1 MVQLDTGSSNLWVP
15 SADSVECKHHPV
27 ICAATGTY
35 SSNKSSTY
43 QLMNADFY
51 AQYGTP
57 EIDIGD
63 YVSDT
68 VHINGVSLP
77 NVTFGLALKES
88 GAGDS
93 FGILGVGYTMN
104 EGGYRF
110 NHNTSLVY
118 PTVLDQLVTSGTI
131 DRHVFSLFLND
142 QAAGKGS
149 ILFGGV
155 DSGKYTGA
163 LTALPIIQNN
173 YNGTMVYLEY
183 RVALTS
189 ISINS
194 ETGNSV
200 LTSSNFS
207 NAALLDS
214 GTTSMDLPMS
224 VAQAI
229 YSGLGAKNLSSTT
242 YVTSCVYMNSNS
254 TLSFQFGG
262 PTGPTVNVSFA
273 EILVP
278 TGTNFG
284 DGDEICEI
292 RIAGVPDAT
301 SQADGIVLG
310 DAFLRAAYLV
320 YDLDNNEIAIAQ
332 AKLNST
338 ESNVQAISSGEAV
351 PGVSSTAMATA
362 PVVTYTSPFAAAA
375 STTSAA
381 GSSGT
386 ASAASSASTQLPS
399 IPQSAGSPT
408 FSLGVTPSA
417 SGSSGA
423 GVSAM
428 SSGSAGGAGASAS
441 SSGSASGAGA
451 SASSSGSASGAGATA
466 SASMGKMTWGV
477 LVSLAMSFFAG
488 MLIL

>member
-200 LTSSNFS
+200 LASSNFS

-451 SASSSGSASGAGATA
+451 TA

>member
-43 QLMNADFY
+43 QLMNADFH

-451 SASSSGSASGAGATA
+451 TA